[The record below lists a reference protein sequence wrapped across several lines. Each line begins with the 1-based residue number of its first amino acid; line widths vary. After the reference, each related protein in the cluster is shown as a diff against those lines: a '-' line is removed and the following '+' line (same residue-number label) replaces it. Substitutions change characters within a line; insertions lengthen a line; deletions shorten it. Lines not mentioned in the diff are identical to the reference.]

1 MGSLGKNSGLVSGA
15 LCVGIGASIGTLIRA
30 ILEES
35 FPHSPGGWPMATF
48 LINLF
53 GSLILGFLLAALA
66 NSGEDTGWRHTT
78 RLTAGTGVIGGFTTY
93 STFILE
99 IHGLDLPA
107 SLAYA
112 ALSLTLGIVSSAAGI
127 LLANALVS
135 VSRTGETR

>member
-53 GSLILGFLLAALA
+53 GSLILGVLLTALA
-66 NSGEDTGWRHTT
+66 HSGEDTGWRRTT
-78 RLTAGTGVIGGFTTY
+78 RLTTGTGVIGGFTTY

-99 IHGLDLPA
+99 IYKLQLPVC
-107 SLAYA
+107 LAYA
-112 ALSLTLGIVSSAAGI
+112 MVSVIAGVACAGAGI
-127 LLANALVS
+127 AAANALVPPAG
-135 VSRTGETR
+135 REALR